1 MHRPPTVAELSEL
14 IVNSAARARPL
25 RLVGRGTWLGGGAPV
40 APDAEPVHLG
50 AFGGILE
57 YEPGDLTI
65 TVGAATTIAEL
76 DAVTAAHNQWCPLAP
91 WGGDAGTV
99 GATIATATT
108 GPYAHAMGT
117 PRDLVLGLECVDG
130 TGKVLRPGGKV
141 VKNVAGF
148 DLTRLLTGAWG
159 SLGAITRASL
169 RLRARPAVDETWVVS
184 LHEDVDAGIIGRVD
198 AFARGTAGPAAF
210 EVLGANMS
218 RHVGL
223 APRPHLLARLSGNAG
238 FVAEARARLSALGAT
253 VAVDH
258 EIWRQ
263 LRTAETGAA
272 SVHRLGTDALGCWV
286 WGTVFAEGLSEL
298 LVHCSWNRR
307 VVRIAVPA
315 GGTFAF
321 VRSEGTDATWVAE
334 TGATGTTPSAAVR
347 ALNDRIKRTF
357 DPANI
362 LNPGIMG

>member
-1 MHRPPTVAELSEL
+1 MHRPSSLAELSGL
-14 IVNSAARARPL
+14 IVHSAESSRAL
-25 RLVGRGTWLGGGAPV
+25 RLVGRGTWLDGGAPV
-40 APDAEPVHLG
+40 AADAERVHLD
-50 AFGGILE
+50 AFGGIIE

-76 DAVTAAHNQWCPLAP
+76 DAVTAAHRQWCPLAP

-99 GATIATATT
+99 GATIATATA
-108 GPYAHAMGT
+108 GPYAHVMGT

-148 DLTRLLTGAWG
+148 DLTRLMTGAWG
-159 SLGAITRASL
+159 SLGAITRVSL
-169 RLRARPAVDETWVVS
+169 RLRALPVVDETWLVS
-184 LHEDVDAGIIGRVD
+184 LAEDVDAGIIGRVD
-198 AFARGTAGPAAF
+198 AFARGSAGPAAL
-210 EVLGANMS
+210 EILNANMS

-238 FVAEARARLSALGAT
+238 FVAEARARLSALGA
-253 VAVDH
+253 AMMIDH

-263 LRTAETGAA
+263 VRTAETGAT

-286 WGTVFAEGLSEL
+286 WGTVFAEGLSAL

-315 GGTFAF
+315 GGTFAHVGF
-321 VRSEGTDATWVAE
+321 DGADATWVIE
-334 TGATGTTPSAAVR
+334 SGATGTVRPDAVR